1 MPRQRLASTSV
12 VRYSAPVIG
21 GTAAAILDNSPS
33 AGIGTGGLLR
43 SPIPGREHSAVT
55 YRAPNFCQKDSVGG
69 RVVPTSSAPR
79 TNSPCPDPR
88 ANACSN
94 RTPRSTSSTSAAS
107 ASNERTSVSTP
118 CGDRTGASITVKAAS
133 CIRLT
138 REGLTYAPR
147 RLTGNSDSAQETANA
162 GNLLRRQHLHGD

>member
-1 MPRQRLASTSV
+1 MPRQRLARTSV

-55 YRAPNFCQKDSVGG
+55 YRAPNFCQKDIVGG
-69 RVVPTSSAPR
+69 SVVPTSSAPK
-79 TNSPCPDPR
+79 TNSPCPHPR

-94 RTPRSTSSTSAAS
+94 RTPRSTSSTSPAS
-107 ASNERTSVSTP
+107 AQASARHAVTERAPTSPS
-118 CGDRTGASITVKAAS
+118 RLHLASDSSGK
-133 CIRLT
+133 
-138 REGLTYAPR
+138 GLTYTPR
-147 RLTGNSDSAQETANA
+147 RLTGNFDSAQETANA
-162 GNLLRRQHLHGD
+162 GICSAPTP